1 MLNTLK
7 IENVALID
15 KVVLSFDKGLNVISG
30 ETGAGK
36 SIILDALSFVF
47 GGRADRTLIRSGCER
62 MRVEAI
68 FNGLS
73 NSLIKF
79 INEELNISAEDEMF
93 LSRELD
99 INGKNICKING
110 ELVPVASVK
119 KICQKLIDLHGQ
131 SEHLAIL
138 DNNYQLEI
146 IDLFGKESD
155 KLLFALREKIE
166 QVKHIEADII
176 SLGGSE
182 SEKQNL
188 IDLYTYQ
195 INEICDAKITS
206 DEYDKL
212 SDERKEMQQ
221 YEKIN
226 ESLKSCY
233 ELNCKNNFSNSTI
246 DNLSDAVKSMQ
257 SISNIN
263 EHYANIL
270 DRLKSMVIE
279 IEDINETILLDIQNN
294 VFDQDRFDYIDGRI
308 DFIKSLFRKYGGNY
322 DAMMKY
328 YDDITKKLDNLIN
341 GQERYLQLNAE
352 KEKVLNE
359 ISAIQE
365 KLTAIRKKSAKGLI
379 EKLQTELRTLG
390 MPNARVDVEF
400 TKIMEPYSY
409 MGADRVE
416 FMFSSNLGFE
426 LKPLNKVVSGGEMSR
441 VVLAYKIVVS
451 DVDDIQTIIFDEID
465 SGLSGN
471 IASVVG
477 EYMARLSLKKQI
489 IAISHLPQICAM
501 ADYNIKVEKYSDA
514 HTTHTKATV
523 LNENN
528 LYEEIARL
536 MGANINERGLEISR
550 DLKQKSNEYK
560 LKIKTT

>member
-79 INEELNISAEDEMF
+79 INEELNILAEDEMF

-166 QVKHIEADII
+166 QVKHIEADIL

-195 INEICDAKITS
+195 INEIRDAKVTS

-212 SDERKEMQQ
+212 SDERKEIQQ

-270 DRLKSMVIE
+270 DRLKSMLIE

-352 KEKVLNE
+352 KEEVLNE

>member
-195 INEICDAKITS
+195 INEIRDAKVTS

-270 DRLKSMVIE
+270 DRLKSMLIE

>member
-68 FNGLS
+68 FNRLS
-73 NSLIKF
+73 DGLIKF

-93 LSRELD
+93 LLRELD

-166 QVKHIEADII
+166 QIKHIEADII

-195 INEICDAKITS
+195 INEICDAKVTS

-294 VFDQDRFDYIDGRI
+294 IFDQDRFDYIDGRI
-308 DFIKSLFRKYGGNY
+308 DFIKGLFRKYGGNY

-328 YDDITKKLDNLIN
+328 YNDITKKLDNLIN

>member
-195 INEICDAKITS
+195 INEICDAKVTS

-294 VFDQDRFDYIDGRI
+294 IFDQDRFDYIDGRI
-308 DFIKSLFRKYGGNY
+308 DFIKGLFRKYGGNY

-501 ADYNIKVEKYSDA
+501 ADYNIKVEKYSDE

>member
-195 INEICDAKITS
+195 INEICDAKVTS

-294 VFDQDRFDYIDGRI
+294 IFDQDRFDYIDGRI
-308 DFIKSLFRKYGGNY
+308 DFIKGLFRKYGGNY

-328 YDDITKKLDNLIN
+328 YNDITKKLDNLIN

-359 ISAIQE
+359 ISVIQE

>member
-73 NSLIKF
+73 NSLIKY

-166 QVKHIEADII
+166 QVKHIEADIL

-195 INEICDAKITS
+195 INEICDAKVTS

-270 DRLKSMVIE
+270 DRLKSMLIE

-308 DFIKSLFRKYGGNY
+308 DFIKGLFRKYGGNY

-328 YDDITKKLDNLIN
+328 YNDITKKLDNLIN

>member
-99 INGKNICKING
+99 VNGKNICKING

-166 QVKHIEADII
+166 QIKHIEADII

-195 INEICDAKITS
+195 INEIRDAKVTS

-270 DRLKSMVIE
+270 DRLKSMLIE

-341 GQERYLQLNAE
+341 GQERCLQLNAE

>member
-73 NSLIKF
+73 NSLIKY

-195 INEICDAKITS
+195 INEICDAKVTS

-263 EHYANIL
+263 KHYANIL
-270 DRLKSMVIE
+270 DRLKSMLIE

-308 DFIKSLFRKYGGNY
+308 DFIKGLFRKYGGNY

-328 YDDITKKLDNLIN
+328 YNDITKKLDNLIN

>member
-73 NSLIKF
+73 NSLIKY

-195 INEICDAKITS
+195 INEICDAKVTS

-294 VFDQDRFDYIDGRI
+294 IFDQDRFDYIDGRI

-352 KEKVLNE
+352 KEEVLNE

>member
-73 NSLIKF
+73 NSLIKY

-195 INEICDAKITS
+195 INEIRDAKVTS

-212 SDERKEMQQ
+212 SDERKEIQQ

-270 DRLKSMVIE
+270 DRLKSMLIE

-308 DFIKSLFRKYGGNY
+308 DFIKGLFRKYGGNY

-328 YDDITKKLDNLIN
+328 YYDITKKLDNLIN

-560 LKIKTT
+560 LKIETT

>member
-68 FNGLS
+68 FNRLS
-73 NSLIKF
+73 DGLIKF

-99 INGKNICKING
+99 VNGKNICKING

-195 INEICDAKITS
+195 INEIRDAKVNS

-270 DRLKSMVIE
+270 DRLKSMLIE

-560 LKIKTT
+560 LKIETT

>member
-166 QVKHIEADII
+166 QVKYIEADII

-195 INEICDAKITS
+195 INEICDAKVTS

-263 EHYANIL
+263 KHYANIL

-294 VFDQDRFDYIDGRI
+294 IFDQDRFDYIDGRI
-308 DFIKSLFRKYGGNY
+308 DFIKGLFRKYGGNY

-328 YDDITKKLDNLIN
+328 YNDITKKLDNLIN

-352 KEKVLNE
+352 KEEVLNE

>member
-195 INEICDAKITS
+195 INEIRDAKVTS

-270 DRLKSMVIE
+270 DRLKSMLIE

-294 VFDQDRFDYIDGRI
+294 IFDQDRFDYIDGRI
-308 DFIKSLFRKYGGNY
+308 DFIKGLFRKYGGNY

-328 YDDITKKLDNLIN
+328 YNDITKKLDNLIN

>member
-99 INGKNICKING
+99 VNGKNICKING

-166 QVKHIEADII
+166 QVKHIEADIL

-195 INEICDAKITS
+195 INEIRDAKVTS

-270 DRLKSMVIE
+270 DRLKSMLIE

-308 DFIKSLFRKYGGNY
+308 DFIKGLFRKYGGNY

>member
-73 NSLIKF
+73 NSLIKY

-195 INEICDAKITS
+195 INEICDAKVTS

>member
-195 INEICDAKITS
+195 INEIRDAKVTS

-294 VFDQDRFDYIDGRI
+294 IFDRDRFDYIDGRI
-308 DFIKSLFRKYGGNY
+308 DFIKGLFRKYGGNY

-328 YDDITKKLDNLIN
+328 YNDITKKLDNLIN
-341 GQERYLQLNAE
+341 GQERYLQLNDE

-359 ISAIQE
+359 ISIIQE